1 MYFDLWTIE
10 VATSNIYIYICLKLK
25 KVHVKVDVR
34 DIGRY
39 TSILL
44 LQSIKKSI
52 YFNLQV
58 EMRVKDH
65 VKLQQLIYTGMDMG

>member
-1 MYFDLWTIE
+1 M
-10 VATSNIYIYICLKLK
+10 
-25 KVHVKVDVR
+25 KVDVR

-44 LQSIKKSI
+44 LQSIKKNI